1 VLVSAFVFG
10 GIPEKAIKKAFA
22 GADIYV
28 SPALLREYRE
38 VPLVLERRYQSVEI
52 LRTTYS
58 LNAALNRKQTF

>member
-28 SPALLREYRE
+28 SPDLLREYRE
-38 VPLVLERRYQSVEI
+38 VPLVLENEDKLTQQQFQPSRQSH
-52 LRTTYS
+52 
-58 LNAALNRKQTF
+58 Q